1 MTEWVLGIDTSNY
14 TTSLAAVTLDHQIL
28 HQQRQ
33 LLSVP
38 IGDRGL
44 RQSEAVFAHLR
55 IMNQMFQQLKKP
67 DQSPIAIGVSSK
79 PRALADSYMPVFL
92 VGSQFADVL
101 SQMLQIPLF
110 TYSHQEGHIKAG
122 LFSAGGP
129 NLPQFLAV
137 HLSGGTTELLLVNK
151 QENHFSETILSA
163 TSDISAGQ
171 LIDRIGVAMGL
182 PFPAGPS
189 LELLAQTSTKNLT
202 SIPAAYHQGKLS
214 FSGAENQG
222 MLLWQAGTD
231 PAELARAIENC
242 VANSLEKMIR
252 SAIETLKI
260 KNVLLVGGVIANLY
274 LRDRLRHKLEH
285 PAVGAHL
292 YFATPELSSD
302 NAVGVA
308 LLAAE
313 AFSVDR
319 KGLQEGV

>member
-1 MTEWVLGIDTSNY
+1 MNKWVLGIDTSNY
-14 TTSLAAVTLDHQIL
+14 TTSLAAVTLDHQLL

-55 IMNQMFQQLKKP
+55 VMNQMFQQLKRP
-67 DQSPIAIGVSSK
+67 DQAPVAIGVSSK
-79 PRALADSYMPVFL
+79 PRALNDSYMPVFL

-101 SQMLQIPLF
+101 SQMLRIPLF

-122 LFSAGGP
+122 LFSAGEP
-129 NLPQFLAV
+129 DLPQFLAV

-151 QENHFSETILSA
+151 EENHFTETILSA

-182 PFPAGPS
+182 PFPAGPC
-189 LELLAQTSTKNLT
+189 LEKLAQTSSENLT
-202 SIPAAYHQGKLS
+202 CIPAAYHQGKLS

-222 MLLWQAGTD
+222 MRLLQAGTA

-242 VANSLEKMIR
+242 VVNSLEKMIR
-252 SAIETLKI
+252 AAIETEKI
-260 KNVLLVGGVIANLY
+260 KSVLLVGGVTANRY

-285 PAVGAHL
+285 PAVGAQL

-308 LLAAE
+308 FLAAE
-313 AFSVDR
+313 AFYAG
-319 KGLQEGV
+319 KFALKEGD